1 MLISQPVIKPIMI
14 KTIVGA
20 KIDKWI
26 NRTEGDN
33 PNIDSGIYRQ
43 PTF

>member
-20 KIDKWI
+20 KIDKRI
-26 NRTEGDN
+26 NRTEER
-33 PNIDSGIYRQ
+33 IQ
-43 PTF
+43 T